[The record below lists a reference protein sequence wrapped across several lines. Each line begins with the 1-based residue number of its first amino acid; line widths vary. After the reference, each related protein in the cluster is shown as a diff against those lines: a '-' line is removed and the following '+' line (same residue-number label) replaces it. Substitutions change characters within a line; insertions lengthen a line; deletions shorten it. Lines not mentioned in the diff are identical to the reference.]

1 MADRSVSL
9 ESEMSKIESEEMEKA
24 LIVSLNRTRAMNM
37 RLVPCAVLI
46 FQLHMAVGGTLQR
59 LLIPV

>member
-9 ESEMSKIESEEMEKA
+9 ESETNKNRSEEIEKA
-24 LIVSLNRTRAMNM
+24 LTVSLNQTRAMNM